1 VRYKIRTV
9 TPLAE
14 VPLAVSLAEAKA
26 FMKVTSAAE
35 DDLITG
41 MIRTAMEM
49 VEKYSGHILTER
61 ELEMVTCGFPVLPE
75 LITLPRDPVT
85 AILSIAYTDP
95 STGEAVDLDDGAWRW
110 SDSAPDQLLPP
121 WRQSWPSAADEFGSV
136 RIGFAAGYEEDL
148 CPALLVDAVKKTVL
162 QLYDGRCEGGRLSD
176 DVQEGLRYPF
186 GPALI

>member
-41 MIRTAMEM
+41 MIRTGMEM
-49 VEKYSGHILTER
+49 VEKYSGHVLTER

-75 LITLPRDPVT
+75 LISLPRDPVT
-85 AILSIAYTDP
+85 EISRSPTRIHRPAKQ
-95 STGEAVDLDDGAWRW
+95 STSTTAPGAGRTARRT
-110 SDSAPDQLLPP
+110 SCCRPGASPGPLRPTN
-121 WRQSWPSAADEFGSV
+121 SAACGSASQPAMR
-136 RIGFAAGYEEDL
+136 RISAL
-148 CPALLVDAVKKTVL
+148 PLLVDAVKKTVL